1 MNRTT
6 SIIVLT
12 LLAISLTFASTAD
25 AYLGGFEAADGYAAF
40 LNDVATYNAGQYGA
54 NAGGG
59 SYINIPDNTGLW
71 VKLQG
76 PLVPATGTT
85 GNYAYATGHQYYD
98 RTNPGFPNLDQALVI
113 TTNADGWGAGSQEYS
128 YTVDSYDLGGVNPA
142 TTGGDV
148 LMISFWSCSWI
159 PGSSEGGGLGPGTIA
174 NTVSFYDSL
183 GNLGFAVGGIQPGTT
198 TDYAATNVGS
208 WVQSSV
214 AVGTNTYHR
223 WDIMLDLGA
232 QTVSIDVFE
241 SATLTPLVVN
251 APLINPMSDF
261 SELRFLSAP
270 GVSNYKV
277 WALDDFAMK
286 VLPVPEPGTAALGF
300 AAIAGLAFVRRRSDR
315 EAYVV
320 PDESIPPFSNV

>member
-1 MNRTT
+1 M
-6 SIIVLT
+6 
-12 LLAISLTFASTAD
+12 
-25 AYLGGFEAADGYAAF
+25 GGFEAADGYAPF
-40 LNDVATYNAGQYGA
+40 LNDVATFNAGQYGA

-59 SYINIPDNTGLW
+59 VFTSIPVNTGLW
-71 VKLQG
+71 KKLQG

-128 YTVDSYDLGGVNPA
+128 YKLDSYDLGGVNPA

-148 LMISFWSCSWI
+148 FMISFWSCSWI
-159 PGSSEGGGLGPGTIA
+159 PGSTEGGGLGPNTIA
-174 NTVSFYDSL
+174 NTVSFYDSF

-208 WVQSSV
+208 WVQSGVS
-214 AVGTNTYHR
+214 VGTNTYHR
-223 WDIMLDLGA
+223 WDIMLDLAA

-251 APLINPMSDF
+251 APLINAMNDF

-286 VLPVPEPGTAALGF
+286 VQRVPEPSAMLLMAT
-300 AAIAGLAFVRRRSDR
+300 GLVGLVVRRSRR
-315 EAYVV
+315 GQAQPVV
-320 PDESIPPFSNV
+320 NVQ

>member
-1 MNRTT
+1 MNARRRKFALALL
-6 SIIVLT
+6 VLT
-12 LLAISLTFASTAD
+12 LTLTNKTY
-25 AYLGGFEAADGYAAF
+25 AYLGGFESVDGYASF
-40 LNDVATYNAGQYGA
+40 LNDVATFNAGQYGA

-59 SYINIPDNTGLW
+59 SYVNIPDNTGLW
-71 VKLQG
+71 QKLQG

-128 YTVDSYDLGGVNPA
+128 YDVDSYDLGGINPA

-148 LMISFWSCSWI
+148 INISFWSCSWI
-159 PGSSEGGGLGPGTIA
+159 PGSGEAGGGLGAGTIA
-174 NTVSFYDSL
+174 NTISFYDSS

-208 WVQSSV
+208 WVQSGVS
-214 AVGTNTYHR
+214 VGTNTYHR
-223 WDIMLDLGA
+223 WDVTLDLNL

-241 SATLTPLVVN
+241 SAVLTPLVVN
-251 APLINPMSDF
+251 APLINTMNDF

-277 WALDDFAMK
+277 WALDDFTMS
-286 VLPVPEPGTAALGF
+286 VQRVPEPSSSLLVASGM
-300 AAIAGLAFVRRRSDR
+300 IGLVLRRRR
-315 EAYVV
+315 RLRA
-320 PDESIPPFSNV
+320 

>member
-1 MNRTT
+1 MKAHALF
-6 SIIVLT
+6 SALT
-12 LLAISLTFASTAD
+12 LLALTLTFTGNAW
-25 AYLGGFEAADGYAAF
+25 AYLGGFEGPDGYRPF
-40 LNDVATYNAGQYGA
+40 FDDVANYNAGAHGA

-59 SYINIPDNTGLW
+59 LYTPIIPNTGLW
-71 VKLQG
+71 SKLQG
-76 PLVPATGTT
+76 PLFPAVGTT
-85 GNYAYATGHQYYD
+85 GNFAYATGHQNFD
-98 RTNPGFPNLDQALVI
+98 RTNPSTSDQALVI

-128 YTVDSYDLGGVNPA
+128 YNVDSFDLGGVNPA

-159 PGSSEGGGLGPGTIA
+159 PGSSEGGGLGAGTIA
-174 NTVSFYDSL
+174 NTISFYDSS

-208 WVQSSV
+208 WVQSGVS
-214 AVGTNTYHR
+214 VGTSTYHR

-241 SATLTPLVVN
+241 SAILTPLVVN
-251 APLINPMSDF
+251 APLINTMNDF

-286 VLPVPEPGTAALGF
+286 VQRVPEPGSCLLVVCGVVGLALGS
-300 AAIAGLAFVRRRSDR
+300 RRR
-315 EAYVV
+315 ACA
-320 PDESIPPFSNV
+320 